1 MECFCVFVLCL
12 VILLLSVLLETNYWT
27 QGNTLL
33 FISDNLFSFFVYS
46 DALLDVLVGGV
57 GAVKRTQTEKKEAHW
72 LSWLGWMSVMSIIN
86 IRVDVSFQTAL
97 KVKFTHSCH
106 TRCSCFLSSDEKKL
120 RFLKNKTFSFLQ
132 IVDFKGTK
140 RVQIAISVQLQRF
153 YTIPAKEQGSYKAK
167 YLFIFLKK
175 TKKHLYTF

>member
-1 MECFCVFVLCL
+1 
-12 VILLLSVLLETNYWT
+12 
-27 QGNTLL
+27 
-33 FISDNLFSFFVYS
+33 
-46 DALLDVLVGGV
+46 
-57 GAVKRTQTEKKEAHW
+57 
-72 LSWLGWMSVMSIIN
+72 MSVMSVIN

-132 IVDFKGTK
+132 IVDFNGTK

-153 YTIPAKEQGSYKAK
+153 YTIPAKEQGSYQAK
-167 YLFIFLKK
+167 HLFIFLKK
-175 TKKHLYTF
+175 NTKNIYIHFNHKCSSRTSSTSSKLSGSFYSGSELIL